1 MNDKLERITGRSGEV
16 EFQYSLPP
24 DVQSLVRETE
34 NNFQIHLLDYWKVLV
49 KRWWIVIL
57 TLISFVSV
65 SSFVTWRQQPVYR
78 ASLKLQIDNEQS
90 NILPFRDSA
99 ASFSYVTTEEYL
111 KTQFEAL
118 TSRTL
123 ATRVIR
129 AMDLEKDPR
138 YAPKSNPDTIDL
150 LVQRIRTSISWRIPF
165 SPKPKQIEP
174 VRASSPSTYSSLADA
189 VASSI
194 TISPIK
200 DSSVV
205 VVSFDARDPSLAADI
220 VNTIAAE
227 YIQMNFETKFKST
240 IMASDFL
247 SKQLVDI
254 KAQVEKSEE
263 QLVKF
268 GQSHNIY
275 TLGAKENV
283 IMQKLSDLNEALTQA
298 QAERILKE
306 SISKIASKVT
316 HGPLPDSISTN
327 EIRSLENTVAVL
339 QQQYSKLRAV
349 YKPDWWEVKQVASQ
363 LETAE
368 KQLAK
373 VREDR
378 LKDLVT
384 AYQTTA
390 QREKLLT
397 EAVGVQKQEADKLN
411 EYSIQYNI
419 LKQEVDSNKQ
429 LYDVMLQRIKE
440 AGISAGLKSNNI
452 HVVDSAVPPGAP
464 ILPNKNG
471 NVTKALL
478 SGLIFGIAL
487 AFFFEYVGSYFD
499 RSLKTP
505 EDVDRIVKLPFL
517 GLIPS
522 THSFDHTGNRKP
534 LTLYMRSRNGI
545 TGSVAAA
552 SKNGHGS
559 TNIELITLD
568 NTKSLISEAYRHL
581 RTSVLLSSNGH
592 NRYKSIVV
600 TSSKHGEGKTST
612 CINLAVTLAQA
623 NKKVLVMD
631 CDLRNPK
638 IHRILGLTNI
648 EGMSTF
654 LATGSDPLNHLIR
667 QTAIPNLYVLTSGQ
681 IPPNP
686 SELVGSPL
694 MKKSLSILTQRF
706 DHVLVDTPPLLAVT
720 DGSILANMVDGVIL
734 VISGGD
740 TPKEAIIRSK
750 HLLNC
755 AQARIIGA
763 MLNNVDLHT
772 CEPSYYSRYFY
783 GYDGYY
789 SPKDMKSSDSS
800 FGSSEIQGRPS

>member
-1 MNDKLERITGRSGEV
+1 MNDKLERFTGRDGEAAL
-16 EFQYSLPP
+16 QYPLPSEVP
-24 DVQSLVRETE
+24 SLVREPET
-34 NNFQIHLLDYWKVLV
+34 NFQIHLLDYWKVLV
-49 KRWWIVIL
+49 KRWWIVVV
-57 TLISFVSV
+57 TLITFVSV
-65 SSFVTWRQQPVYR
+65 SSFLTWRQPPIYR

-90 NILPFRDSA
+90 NFLPFRDSA
-99 ASFSYVTTEEYL
+99 ESFSYVSTEEFL

-123 ATRVIR
+123 ATRVIK
-129 AMDLEKDPR
+129 AMNLESDPR
-138 YAPKSNPDTIDL
+138 YAPKYTPDAIDRI
-150 LVQRIRTSISWRIPF
+150 VRRIRGAITWRF
-165 SPKPKQIEP
+165 QYRNREKPPEKTKYDG
-174 VRASSPSTYSSLADA
+174 TYSTLADA
-189 VASSI
+189 VLAGI

-205 VVSFDARDPSLAADI
+205 IISFDARDPVLAADV
-220 VNTIAAE
+220 VNTLAAQ
-227 YIQMNFETKFKST
+227 YISMNFETKYQST
-240 IMASDFL
+240 KVASDFL
-247 SKQLVDI
+247 GKQLVEV
-254 KAQVEKSEE
+254 KSQVEKSEE
-263 QLVKF
+263 ELVKF
-268 GQSHNIY
+268 GQTHNIY

-283 IMQKLSDLNEALTQA
+283 IMQKLSDLNTALTQA
-298 QAERILKE
+298 QADRIQKE
-306 SISKIASKVT
+306 SIWRIASKASS
-316 HGPLPDSISTN
+316 GPLPESASTN
-327 EIRSLENTVAVL
+327 DIKAMESNVANL
-339 QQQYSKLRAV
+339 QQQLSKLRAV
-349 YKPDWWEVKQVASQ
+349 YKPDWWEVKQIAFQ

-378 LKDLVT
+378 LKDLGT
-384 AYQTTA
+384 AYQTA
-390 QREKLLT
+390 LQRERLLSD
-397 EAVGVQKQEADKLN
+397 AVKDQKQQADALN

-419 LKQEVDSNKQ
+419 LKQEVDSSKQ
-429 LYDVMLQRIKE
+429 LYDLMLQRMKE
-440 AGISAGLKSNNI
+440 AGITAGLKSSNI
-452 HVVDSAVPPGAP
+452 HVVDAAIPPSSP

-478 SGLIFGIAL
+478 SGLVFGIAL

-505 EDVDRIVKLPFL
+505 EDVDRVVKLPFL

-522 THSFDHTGNRKP
+522 THSFDHTGARKP
-534 LTLYMRSRNGI
+534 LMLYMKSRN
-545 TGSVAAA
+545 VATAKT
-552 SKNGHGS
+552 SPNGKNGQS
-559 TNIELITLD
+559 NIELITLC

-581 RTSVLLSSNGH
+581 RTSILLSSNGH

-623 NKKVLVMD
+623 NKKVLLMD

-638 IHRILGLTNI
+638 IHRILGLKNV
-648 EGMSTF
+648 EGMSSF
-654 LATGSDPLNHLIR
+654 LANGSDPLNNLIR
-667 QTAIPNLYVLTSGQ
+667 PTTIPNLFVLTSGQ

-694 MKKSLSILTQRF
+694 MKKCLSVLSQRF

-750 HLLNC
+750 HLLAC

-783 GYDGYY
+783 GYDIENN
-789 SPKDMKSSDSS
+789 KDVGSSDSNYAAI
-800 FGSSEIQGRPS
+800 GIQGRPS

>member
-1 MNDKLERITGRSGEV
+1 MNDKLERITGRNGDAEI
-16 EFQYSLPP
+16 QYSLPP
-24 DVQSLVRETE
+24 DLPSLVREPET
-34 NNFQIHLLDYWKVLV
+34 NFQIHLLDYWKVLI
-49 KRWWIVIL
+49 KRWWIVVA
-57 TLISFVSV
+57 TLITFVSV
-65 SSFVTWRQQPVYR
+65 SSFITWRQPPIYR

-90 NILPFRDSA
+90 NILPFRDSS
-99 ASFSYVTTEEYL
+99 ASFSYTTTEEFL

-123 ATRVIR
+123 ATRVIK
-129 AMDLEKDPR
+129 AMNLENDPR
-138 YAPKSNPDTIDL
+138 YSPESKPDTIDRI
-150 LVQRIRTSISWRIPF
+150 VRRIRGAITWRF
-165 SPKPKQIEP
+165 QYARREKPAEKTKYEG
-174 VRASSPSTYSSLADA
+174 TYSSLTDA
-189 VASSI
+189 VLSAI
-194 TISPIK
+194 TITPIK

-205 VVSFDARDPSLAADI
+205 IVSFDARDPVLAADV
-220 VNTIAAE
+220 VNTLAAQ
-227 YIQMNFETKFKST
+227 YINMNFETRYQST
-240 IMASDFL
+240 KVASDFL
-247 SKQLVDI
+247 GKQLVEV

-283 IMQKLSDLNEALTQA
+283 IMQKLADLNTALTQA
-298 QAERILKE
+298 QAERIQKE
-306 SISKIASKVT
+306 SIWKTASKASSS
-316 HGPLPDSISTN
+316 PLPESISTN
-327 EIRSLENTVAVL
+327 DIKAMESNVANL
-339 QQQYSKLRAV
+339 QQQYSRLRAV
-349 YKPDWWEVKQVASQ
+349 YKPGWEEVKQVAFQ

-373 VREDR
+373 LREER
-378 LKDLVT
+378 LKDLGTTYHT
-384 AYQTTA
+384 AL
-390 QREKLLT
+390 QRERLLSD
-397 EAVGVQKQEADKLN
+397 AVKVQKQEADSLN

-419 LKQEVDSNKQ
+419 LKQEVDSSKQ
-429 LYDVMLQRIKE
+429 LYDLMLQRMKE
-440 AGISAGLKSNNI
+440 AGITAGLKSSNI
-452 HVVDSAVPPGAP
+452 HVVDAAVPPAGP

-471 NVTKALL
+471 NATKALL

-505 EDVDRIVKLPFL
+505 EDVDRFVKLPFL

-522 THSFDHTGNRKP
+522 THSFDHLGNRKS
-534 LTLYMRSRNGI
+534 LTLYMKSRNGVS
-545 TGSVAAA
+545 TKAAA
-552 SKNGHGS
+552 NGKNGHS
-559 TNIELITLD
+559 KIELITLAD
-568 NTKSLISEAYRHL
+568 TKSLISEAYRHL
-581 RTSVLLSSNGH
+581 RTSILLSSNGH

-623 NKKVLVMD
+623 NKKVLLMD

-638 IHRILGLTNI
+638 IHRILGLKNTD
-648 EGMSTF
+648 GMSSF
-654 LATGSDPLNHLIR
+654 LASGNDPLNNLIKP
-667 QTAIPNLYVLTSGQ
+667 TAIPNLFVLTSGQ

-694 MKKSLSILTQRF
+694 MKKCLSALSQRF

-750 HLLNC
+750 HLLTC

-772 CEPSYYSRYFY
+772 CEPNYYSRYFY
-783 GYDGYY
+783 GYDRENA
-789 SPKDMKSSDSS
+789 KDAGSSDSNTV
-800 FGSSEIQGRPS
+800 SEMQDKLS